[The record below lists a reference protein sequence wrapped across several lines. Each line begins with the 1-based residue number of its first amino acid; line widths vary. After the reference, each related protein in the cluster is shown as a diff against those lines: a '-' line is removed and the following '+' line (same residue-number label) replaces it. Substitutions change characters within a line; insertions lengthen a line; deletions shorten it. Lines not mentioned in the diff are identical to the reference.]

1 MELDDIIIIAD
12 LDEIPDPTT
21 LTKIKNSE
29 LTINNGICNL
39 EQDLYYYNLN
49 SRHDAKWN
57 HCKILT
63 VKKYKELGITC
74 DAIRFANCGTIV
86 KGGWHL
92 SYFGNLQFIK
102 NKLENFAHQE
112 YNSAK
117 YTDTSEIQKR
127 IDNYS
132 DLFNRESTNCIRKI
146 EINDNDYL
154 PSLYE
159 RYLTAFY

>member
-1 MELDDIIIIAD
+1 MPH
-12 LDEIPDPTT
+12 IPIPPSPTMT
-21 LTKIKNSE
+21 TQQILQK
-29 LTINNGICNL
+29 LQQVNGNI
-39 EQDLYYYNLN
+39 YNQCC
-49 SRHDAKWN
+49 S
-57 HCKILT
+57 
-63 VKKYKELGITC
+63 
-74 DAIRFANCGTIV
+74 
-86 KGGWHL
+86 
-92 SYFGNLQFIK
+92 
-102 NKLENFAHQE
+102 